1 MTTRRRLATLIAVTL
16 AGSGGFAA
24 SAATAA
30 DDDPPQVPAA
40 VERVHHFYKAG
51 PSAEYG
57 SDWGGIG
64 VVRPLAWR
72 SPDAATGS
80 AIIEASFQYRTHG
93 PGPFQVSVGVKQ
105 VGGPRVTVRPDHLL
119 LAPAPDGGATTVRFL
134 VPALAGGQDYKA
146 YLGVNSTPVAHGHN
160 KIATRKVVL
169 TVDRTAD

>member
-1 MTTRRRLATLIAVTL
+1 MTTRRRLATLVALTL

-24 SAATAA
+24 AAATAA
-30 DDDPPQVPAA
+30 DDPPQVPAA
-40 VERVHHFYKAG
+40 VERVHRFYKAG

-64 VVRPLAWR
+64 VVHPLAWR
-72 SPDAATGS
+72 SPEGAAGS

-93 PGPFQVSVGVKQ
+93 AGPFQLSVGVKQ

-134 VPALAGGQDYKA
+134 VADLAGGQDYQA
-146 YLGVNSTPVAHGHN
+146 FLGVNSTPPAHGHN
-160 KIATRKVVL
+160 KISTRKVVL
-169 TVDRTAD
+169 TVDHTAG